1 MSRNVGAVM
10 ARSVLRTLSSPEF
23 IRTLDREARAYQV
36 VADLCDAMHPLG
48 TVSVP
53 SRAQLEQ
60 RADRRIRD
68 DAIWREFDG
77 RNYAELA
84 EEHGLTVKHVR
95 YIVERERWQAARQGR
110 DIP

>member
-23 IRTLDREARAYQV
+23 IRTFDREAQAYQV
-36 VADLCDAMHPLG
+36 VAGLCEAMHPLG
-48 TVSVP
+48 TISVP

-60 RADRRIRD
+60 RADRRVRD

-84 EEHGLTVKHVR
+84 EKHGLTVKHVR
-95 YIVERERWQAARQGR
+95 YIVERERWQKARWGK
-110 DIP
+110 